1 MRNDYTFEE
10 KSRLVDYLF
19 SILRRNSGRNIL
31 REGETDQYSSVIID
45 SLHHLPK
52 ESRELLMNDYFYRIS
67 RNWWQSYYSKSTYYR
82 MKNAALDE
90 MLDGLKW

>member
-1 MRNDYTFEE
+1 MAGNLSFEE

-19 SILRRNSGRNIL
+19 GILRKKAGRNIMM
-31 REGETDQYSSVIID
+31 EENDPYSEVIMD
-45 SLHHLPK
+45 HLHHLPK
-52 ESRELLMNDYFYRIS
+52 ESRELLLNDYFYHIP

-82 MKNAALDE
+82 MKNAALDA

>member
-1 MRNDYTFEE
+1 MVNNMSFEE
-10 KSRLVDYLF
+10 KSKLVNYLF
-19 SILRRNSGRNIL
+19 SILRKKAGMNIMK
-31 REGETDQYSSVIID
+31 EENDVYSEVIMD
-45 SLHHLPK
+45 NLNHLPK
-52 ESRELLMNDYFYRIS
+52 ESRELLLNDYFYRIP

>member
-1 MRNDYTFEE
+1 MVNNMSFEE
-10 KSRLVDYLF
+10 KSKLVNYLF
-19 SILRRNSGRNIL
+19 SILRKKAGMNIMK
-31 REGETDQYSSVIID
+31 EENDVYSVVIMD
-45 SLHHLPK
+45 NLNHLPK
-52 ESRELLMNDYFYRIS
+52 ESRELLLNDYFYRIP